1 LKCHLA
7 FLAVQLSGFAPRSPT
22 EEQSVYKRK
31 ARRRSSSFG
40 GRGRPVGTIFE
51 PLFGGFEEIGFRKKL
66 LIPAKYG
73 G

>member
-1 LKCHLA
+1 MDKYKIKK
-7 FLAVQLSGFAPRSPT
+7 
-22 EEQSVYKRK
+22 SVSELLTDFR
-31 ARRRSSSFG
+31 
-40 GRGRPVGTIFE
+40 RPVGTIFE